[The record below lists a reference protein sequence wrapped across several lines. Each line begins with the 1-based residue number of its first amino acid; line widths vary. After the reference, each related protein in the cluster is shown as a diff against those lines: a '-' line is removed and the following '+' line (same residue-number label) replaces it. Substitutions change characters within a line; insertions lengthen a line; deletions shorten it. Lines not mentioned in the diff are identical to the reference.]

1 MHPNLKEEFPVLRS
15 YTYLNTPASG
25 LLSESLMEYRQ
36 NHDIDYLIGGSLFRN
51 THKPFLESVRKTV
64 ADFFKADMANT
75 VLIPN
80 FSFGFRVLLECF
92 PEKTKFLVVEDD
104 YPTLIDPLNKK
115 KFQLFYA
122 PNNAALEENIAKAV
136 ETHQPDV
143 LAISLVQYID
153 GKKIDFQ
160 KLESI
165 KEKHPG
171 LLIIADATQFFG
183 TEPFDFNKSP
193 LDAVGASGYKWLLG
207 GYGNGF
213 FMFKESFKNRF
224 FPSGQEDFI
233 AHFESGHQDTF
244 NYGSLQFS
252 LQYLGKIGLEPIQK
266 HIAEL
271 SVRAFKGLSE
281 LGFLREDTLQRAR
294 HSSVF
299 NLKGDEKL
307 LQYLRQKDI
316 IAALRGDGIRV
327 GFHFYNTQKDVDK
340 LLDAL
345 RKYVRK

>member
-1 MHPNLKEEFPVLRS
+1 MQANLKDEFPVLRS

-36 NHDIDYLIGGSLFRN
+36 NHDIDYLIGGSLFRD

-64 ADFFKADMANT
+64 ADFFNAGASNT

-92 PEKTKFLVVEDD
+92 SEKTQFLVVEED

-115 KFQLFYA
+115 KFHLFYA
-122 PNNAALEENIAKAV
+122 PNDATLEENIEKAI
-136 ETHQPDV
+136 EIHQPDI

-160 KLESI
+160 KLKSI
-165 KEKHPG
+165 KQKYPK
-171 LLIIADATQFFG
+171 LLIIADGTQFFG
-183 TEPFDFNKSP
+183 TEVFDFDDSP
-193 LDAVGASGYKWLLG
+193 IDAVGASGYKWLLG

-213 FMFKESFKNRF
+213 FMFKESFKKQF
-224 FPSGQEDFI
+224 FPNGQEDFI

-252 LQYLGKIGLEPIQK
+252 LQYLKKIGLETIQA
-266 HIAEL
+266 HIREL
-271 SVRAFKGLSE
+271 SERAFKGLAE
-281 LGFLREDTLQRAR
+281 LGLLREDTLQRAQ

-307 LQYLRQKDI
+307 LEYLKQKDI
-316 IAALRGDGIRV
+316 LAAYRGGGIRI
-327 GFHFYNTQKDVDK
+327 GFHFYNTTKDVDK

-345 RKYVRK
+345 RKYIHK

>member
-1 MHPNLKEEFPVLRS
+1 MHPNLKDEFPVLRS

-36 NHDIDYLIGGSLFRN
+36 NHDIDYLIGGSLFRD

-64 ADFFKADMANT
+64 ADFFKADAANT

-104 YPTLIDPLNKK
+104 YPTLIDPLNKR
-115 KFQLFYA
+115 KFEIYYA
-122 PNNAALEENIAKAV
+122 QNNATLEENI
-136 ETHQPDV
+136 ENIIDLHQPEV

-160 KLESI
+160 KLKSI

-183 TEPFDFNKSP
+183 TEPFDFNNSP
-193 LDAVGASGYKWLLG
+193 IDAVGASGYKWLLG

-224 FPSGQEDFI
+224 FSSGQEDFI
-233 AHFESGHQDTF
+233 THFESGHQDTF

-252 LQYLGKIGLEPIQK
+252 LQYLSKIGMEAIQK
-266 HIAEL
+266 HLAEL
-271 SVRAFKGLSE
+271 SERAFKGLSE
-281 LGFLREDTLQRAR
+281 LGLLREDTLQRTQ
-294 HSSVF
+294 HSAIF

-307 LQYLRQKDI
+307 LQYLKQKDI
-316 IAALRGDGIRV
+316 ITAFRGDGIRV

-345 RKYVRK
+345 RKYIRK

>member
-1 MHPNLKEEFPVLRS
+1 MHPNLKDEFPVLRS

-36 NHDIDYLIGGSLFRN
+36 NHDIDYLIGGSLFRD

-64 ADFFKADMANT
+64 ADFFKADVANT

-92 PEKTKFLVVEDD
+92 PEKTKFLVVQDD
-104 YPTLIDPLNKK
+104 YPTLIDPLNKR
-115 KFQLFYA
+115 KFEIYYA
-122 PNNAALEENIAKAV
+122 QNNATLEENIGNAIDQ
-136 ETHQPDV
+136 HQPEV

-183 TEPFDFNKSP
+183 TEPFDFSNSP
-193 LDAVGASGYKWLLG
+193 IDAVGASGYKWLLG

-224 FPSGQEDFI
+224 FSSGQEDFI
-233 AHFESGHQDTF
+233 THFESGHQDTF

-252 LQYLGKIGLEPIQK
+252 LQYLSKIGMEAIQK

-271 SVRAFKGLSE
+271 SERAFKGLSE
-281 LGFLREDTLQRAR
+281 LSLLREDTLQRTR
-294 HSSVF
+294 HSSIF
-299 NLKGDEKL
+299 NFKGDEKL
-307 LQYLRQKDI
+307 LQYLKQKDI
-316 IAALRGDGIRV
+316 ITAFRGDGIRV

-345 RKYVRK
+345 RKYIRK

>member
-25 LLSESLMEYRQ
+25 LLSESLMECRQ
-36 NHDIDYLIGGSLFRN
+36 NHDIDYLIGGSLFRD

-64 ADFFKADMANT
+64 ADFFKANAANT

-122 PNNAALEENIAKAV
+122 ANNATLEENIEKAI
-136 ETHQPDV
+136 ETHQPEV

-153 GKKIDFQ
+153 GKVIDFQ
-160 KLESI
+160 KLRSI
-165 KEKHPG
+165 KQKHPK
-171 LLIIADATQFFG
+171 LLIIADGTQFFG
-183 TEPFDFNKSP
+183 TEVFDFDNSP
-193 LDAVGASGYKWLLG
+193 IDAVGASGYKWLLG

-213 FMFKESFKNRF
+213 FMFKESFKKQF
-224 FPSGQEDFI
+224 FPSGQDEFI

-252 LQYLGKIGLEPIQK
+252 LQYLKKTGMETIQN
-266 HIAEL
+266 HIREL
-271 SVRAFKGLSE
+271 SERAFKGFVE
-281 LGFLREDTLQRAR
+281 LNLLRDDTLQRTR
-294 HSSVF
+294 HSAIF

-307 LQYLRQKDI
+307 LEYLKQKDI
-316 IAALRGDGIRV
+316 LAAFRGDGIRV

-345 RKYVRK
+345 RKYIRK